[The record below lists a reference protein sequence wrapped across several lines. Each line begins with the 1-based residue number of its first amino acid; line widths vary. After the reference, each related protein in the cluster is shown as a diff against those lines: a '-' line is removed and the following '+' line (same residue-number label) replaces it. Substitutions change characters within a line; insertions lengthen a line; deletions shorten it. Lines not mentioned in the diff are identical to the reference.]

1 MDIEKT
7 EDCYSECGKK
17 YACNF
22 WTHDKSTKKCLLK
35 YTLTETQLGN
45 SNMTSGPK
53 TCNGKLIGKLSITH
67 WLLLKPFIE
76 LSTLRKAYCGMS
88 LDDKRTLLE
97 SFWVTGEQVE
107 SLLASVGYVWY
118 LSKWPCLVRARGLL
132 ECNCNWVVNNAYV

>member
-1 MDIEKT
+1 
-7 EDCYSECGKK
+7 
-17 YACNF
+17 
-22 WTHDKSTKKCLLK
+22 
-35 YTLTETQLGN
+35 
-45 SNMTSGPK
+45 MTSGPK

-107 SLLASVGYVWY
+107 SLLASVGYV
-118 LSKWPCLVRARGLL
+118 
-132 ECNCNWVVNNAYV
+132 